1 VEKKQRF
8 QRHGVPATLSDL
20 CGYLGS
26 RPVPTGNWFQPPH
39 IMRNSL
45 RHRGVSVAN
54 ELPIERQRYIFRFY
68 NDPSQGRA
76 APIIMTAGFIGL
88 F

>member
-8 QRHGVPATLSDL
+8 QKHSVPATLSDL

-26 RPVPTGNWFQPPH
+26 TGPNGKLVSTTVH
-39 IMRNSL
+39 LRNSL